1 MAVKF
6 PAFWGTVR
14 QWHWISSAVC
24 LVGMLL
30 FAVTGI
36 TLNHAGDIE
45 ASPVVTTQELTLTPG
60 LIALLA
66 KRDDGALPSA
76 LRQWLLQYD
85 IRVPER
91 AAEWEDDEIYLALP
105 QPGGDAW
112 LSIERD
118 SGELIYEHTGRGVI
132 SYLNDLHKGRNTSVA
147 WSWFLDIFSL
157 LCVIFSLSG
166 LWLLARYA
174 QQRPGSWPLVLL
186 GALIPLLIIIL
197 TFH

>member
-6 PAFWGTVR
+6 PDFLGTVR

-45 ASPVVTTQELTLTPG
+45 ASPVITTRELTLTPG
-60 LIALLA
+60 LTALLTR
-66 KRDDGALPSA
+66 RDHGALPGA
-76 LRQWLLQYD
+76 LRQWLLQHD
-85 IRVPER
+85 ICVPER
-91 AAEWEDDEIYLALP
+91 AAEWDDDEIYLALP

-118 SGELIYEHTGRGVI
+118 SGELIYEHTSRGVI
-132 SYLNDLHKGRNTSVA
+132 SYLNDLHKGRNTSPA
-147 WSWFLDIFSL
+147 WGWFIDIFSL

-174 QQRPGSWPLVLL
+174 QQRPGSWPLVVL